1 MPFDNDVGNVT
12 SSQKIKANRT
22 QQGLE
27 EHLKENLKFSFRCSQ
42 QEQKSI

>member
-27 EHLKENLKFSFRCSQ
+27 EHLKVRFSFRCSQ